1 MSTAVSVGADA
12 PLEENFLTAVL
23 TDLVETNSVNP
34 GVYEPTM
41 AEHVAAWLGGTPA
54 EVTTIE
60 FAPGRPSLAATIGSG
75 DSPRLV
81 VNGHMDTVPVDN
93 PDNWTSG
100 PFSGQIRQGYLYG
113 RGACDMKAGLA
124 AQIGLAHYLRDTADR
139 LQGTLILHFAAGEE
153 CGEPGTLSLLNA
165 GFSGDYGIVTE
176 PTELKVAAAAR
187 GLCHYRI
194 RLSGRSIHASRARL
208 GVNPVPPLADVL
220 DIVSRYDEDV
230 RKRTHPLLHSG
241 SSTPT
246 VVRAGVKANAV
257 ADTCDL
263 IVDRRLLPGET
274 VDGELAELEARLG
287 LVRER
292 FPDVGLTVDYLDFP
306 YASAETDNGSSI
318 ASRVAAAAA
327 AAADDVTGRPTDL
340 WGTPFASDV
349 RNLINDAGMDAVTFG
364 PGNVAECHCANERV
378 ALSQVSGAARVLARV
393 AGDLLF

>member
-1 MSTAVSVGADA
+1 MSTAVPVGADA
-12 PLEENFLTAVL
+12 PLEEKFLTSVL
-23 TDLVETNSVNP
+23 TDLVETDSVNP
-34 GVYEPTM
+34 GVYEQAMT
-41 AEHVAAWLGGTPA
+41 EHVATWLRDTPA
-54 EVTTIE
+54 EVTTVE
-60 FAPGRPSLAATIGSG
+60 FTSGRPSLAATIGSG

-93 PDNWTSG
+93 PDNWVSD
-100 PFSGQIRQGYLYG
+100 PFTAQIREGYLYG

-124 AQIGLAHYLRDTADR
+124 AQIALAHYLRDDAER
-139 LQGTLILHFAAGEE
+139 IKGTLVLHFAAGEE

-165 GFSGDYGIVTE
+165 GFTGDYGIVTE
-176 PTELKVAAAAR
+176 PTELKIAAAAR

-220 DIVSRYDEDV
+220 DIVSRYDEDI
-230 RKRTHPLLHSG
+230 RQRTHPLLHSG
-241 SSTPT
+241 SGTPT

-274 VDGELAELEARLG
+274 VEGELAELEARLAP
-287 LVRER
+287 VRER
-292 FPDVGLTVDYLDFP
+292 FPDVGLAVDYLDFP
-306 YASAETDNGSSI
+306 YASAETGNLSSI
-318 ASRVAAAAA
+318 ASKVATAI
-327 AAADDVTGRPTDL
+327 DEVTGGPTEL
-340 WGTPFASDV
+340 WGTPYASDV

-378 ALSQVSGAARVLARV
+378 ALNQVTAAARVLARV
-393 AGDLLF
+393 TDDLLF